1 MEFETRGLTSAL
13 EEIRGS
19 TADVRAEL
27 AAATTAMR
35 GMDREAQT
43 LARSLGSSLR
53 SALDKAIFGGAKLGD
68 VFRGLAS
75 DVLGKSLDLA
85 LKPLQGTLSSGI
97 GSALGSLTGGL
108 GGLFGF
114 AKGGVLDQGK
124 IRAFAKG
131 GVVDR
136 ATLFPMKGATGL
148 MGEAGPEAIMP
159 LTRGPDGKLGV
170 ASSGSSGGGPVV
182 NITIQTPD
190 AESFR
195 RSRGQIGAELARAV
209 GRGNRRL

>member
-1 MEFETRGLTSAL
+1 MELESRGLTAAL
-13 EEIRGS
+13 DEIRGS
-19 TADVRAEL
+19 TSDVRAEL

-35 GMDREAQT
+35 GMDREAQS

-53 SALDKAIFGGAKLGD
+53 GALDKAIFGGAKLSD
-68 VFRGLAS
+68 VFKGLAS

-85 LKPLQGTLSSGI
+85 LKPLQGALTGGI
-97 GSALGSLTGGL
+97 GSAIGSLTGGL

-114 AKGGVLDQGK
+114 AKGGVLDQGRV
-124 IRAFAKG
+124 RAFAKG

-159 LTRGPDGKLGV
+159 LTRGPDGRLGV
-170 ASSGSSGGGPVV
+170 ASSGGGATTV
-182 NITIQTPD
+182 NVTIQTPD

-209 GRGNRRL
+209 GRGQRRL

>member
-170 ASSGSSGGGPVV
+170 ASSGSSGGPVV